1 MLPPRPRLVIT
12 GGRKYRDRATVY
24 AVLDALKPRELAH
37 GACPYGSERAP
48 VGADWLAD
56 AWALANGLVPGETLR
71 RYPAP
76 WKLLGKR
83 AGPHRNRA
91 MLDDFRPDAVIAF
104 PGGSGTADCV
114 TAALERG
121 IEVWRVDVAT
131 RRLVRVRRIQ
141 ELRW

>member
-1 MLPPRPRLVIT
+1 MTPQPRLVIT
-12 GGRKYRDRATVY
+12 GGRKYADRATVY
-24 AVLDALKPRELAH
+24 AVLDALQPRELAH
-37 GACPYGSERAP
+37 GAAW
-48 VGADWLAD
+48 GADTLAD
-56 AWALANGLVPGETLR
+56 LWAVANGLVPGETLR